1 MDVSQLQTAAPAPA
15 KAPAVA
21 NQTTSDFQ
29 TFLTLLTTQI
39 SNQDPLDPM
48 KAEDF
53 AVQLATFSSV
63 EQQVVTND
71 LLKAMAGSTAGD
83 EFMAMTGWIGRDVR
97 AQMPLYYEGAPLTVY
112 PQRPVAGARH
122 ELVVRNDAGV
132 EVDRFT
138 VGGSGEPVAWDG
150 RDPAGRQLV
159 AGVYSFETESF
170 EGGTL
175 VASEPVS
182 AYGRVQEIRY
192 SEAGP
197 TLALAGGVELM
208 ASDVSAVRAAP

>member
-15 KAPAVA
+15 KTPVMA
-21 NQTTSDFQ
+21 NQISSDFQ
-29 TFLTLLTTQI
+29 TFLKLLTTQI

-71 LLKAMAGSTAGD
+71 LLKTMAGSSVED

-97 AQMPLYYEGAPLTVY
+97 AQMPLYYEGAPLTVH
-112 PQRPVAGARH
+112 PERPVTGARH

-132 EVDRFT
+132 EVDRFAI
-138 VGGSGEPVAWDG
+138 GGSGEPVTWDG
-150 RDPAGRQLV
+150 RDPRGRELIP
-159 AGVYSFETESF
+159 GVYSFETQSF
-170 EGGTL
+170 EGGTQ

-182 AYGRVQEIRY
+182 AYARVQEIRY
-192 SEAGP
+192 SETGP
-197 TLALAGGVELM
+197 ILALAGGVELM